1 MGALAHISMDL
12 NLIFTSSLNK
22 MLFHDWRVLATRPPA
37 GGGHEH
43 DFRALQHVRRSAF
56 KQTMQCSSLEKKVYK
71 SFMYSCELLRMFLQK
86 QTQNHCLSNDCY
98 ALDIKRTAK
107 FEFNCTETRKNAER

>member
-56 KQTMQCSSLEKKVYK
+56 KQTMQCSSLEKKSIQVFYV
-71 SFMYSCELLRMFLQK
+71 LLRAFKNVLAK
-86 QTQNHCLSNDCY
+86 ANAKPLS
-98 ALDIKRTAK
+98 IKRLL
-107 FEFNCTETRKNAER
+107 CVRY